1 MAKLPRMGRILL
13 LVPVIAVVLAAPA
26 SADPDGDYLANIG
39 NQPGMFGGAVNNGI
53 YLASGHRACD
63 LMASG
68 VTPDDAAGQL
78 TNFFVTPYIAKTM
91 VTAAKQTLCP

>member
-1 MAKLPRMGRILL
+1 MGRILL
-13 LVPVIAVVLAAPA
+13 LIPVLAVVLAVPA
-26 SADPDGDYLANIG
+26 HADPDGDYLAYIG
-39 NQPGMFGGAVNNGI
+39 GQPGMIGGPVNNGL
-53 YLASGHRACD
+53 YLASGHHACD

-91 VTAAKQTLCP
+91 VTGAKRTLCP